1 MSAQPKLEM
10 WTEQEYWD
18 TEEKSSVKHE
28 FINGQLYAMAGG
40 TEAHADICLN
50 IASAAKNRLRGK
62 PCKAA
67 NSELKV
73 KVEATGD
80 SFYPDAMIH
89 CPPARFEGKG
99 NHTLLTPSVLFE
111 VLSNSTKKFN
121 SEGKMLFYQKIETL
135 TDYVLVDAERICV
148 EHFSR
153 DNASEDWRW
162 RLHTRSSEVVR
173 FPKLQLELPMEEIY
187 EELELIED
195 WVETKWRKQTKSN
208 LRIERESKQRI
219 SENVHYRLQ
228 CVEAQ
233 ETVRSVLAVA
243 AASTPL

>member
-1 MSAQPKLEM
+1 MSAQPKLES

-18 TEEKSSVKHE
+18 YEEKSLVKHE
-28 FINGQLYAMAGG
+28 FINGQLYAIAGG
-40 TEAHADICLN
+40 TETHADICGN
-50 IASAAKNRLRGK
+50 IFTAAKNRLRGK
-62 PCKAA
+62 RCKAV

-111 VLSNSTKKFN
+111 VLSPSTKAFDQEAKL
-121 SEGKMLFYQKIETL
+121 LFYQKIETL

-162 RLHTRSSEVVR
+162 RLYTKRSERVR
-173 FPKLQLELPMEEIY
+173 FPKLQLELPLEEIY
-187 EELELIED
+187 EELEMIED
-195 WVETKWRKQTKSN
+195 WVEAQMARA
-208 LRIERESKQRI
+208 
-219 SENVHYRLQ
+219 SEEN
-228 CVEAQ
+228 
-233 ETVRSVLAVA
+233 
-243 AASTPL
+243 